1 MKKKVLIVIESLNC
15 GGAEKSLVSLLP
27 LLNYEKYEIDL
38 LIHNLGGGLFENLVD
53 KRVNILPSLK
63 FVDYYKMSIVKQIMS
78 GKMKYI
84 VPRLKW
90 AFAIRKKSNKKRHP
104 SEVYWENCSSA
115 FEVLPKEYDV
125 AIAWGQGNS
134 THFVS
139 EKVNAKKK
147 YAWINANYELGK
159 HDKQFDNCHYQVMD
173 GIIAVSEE
181 LLRITEDVF
190 PQYASRMRVIYD
202 VVNYDLIQ
210 EMALVE
216 DVLTVETRPIIL
228 TMGRLA
234 PQKGYP
240 LAIQACRILK
250 DKGYNIAWYVLGEGS
265 ERTSLEEMIHENGL
279 EDTFY
284 LLGVKENPYV
294 YLKKAHIYVQT
305 SIFEGYC
312 ITLAE
317 ARMFNKPIISTNF
330 DVVKDQIVDGENGL
344 IVDMK
349 PEAIANGVIQLL
361 EREDLRNKF
370 INVLMQEKKGN
381 KEEAVKFMALL
392 DE

>member
-1 MKKKVLIVIESLNC
+1 MKKKILIAIESLNC
-15 GGAEKSLVSLLP
+15 GGAEKSLVSMLP
-27 LLNYEKYEIDL
+27 LLDYEKYEVDL

-53 KRVNILPSLK
+53 DRVNILPTLE
-63 FVDYYKMSIVKQIMS
+63 FVDFYKKNIVKQVLS
-78 GKMKYI
+78 WKMKYI

-90 AFAIRKKSNKKRHP
+90 ALAIRNKSNKKRHP

-147 YAWINANYELGK
+147 YAWINANYELGR
-159 HDKQFDNCHYQVMD
+159 HDKKFDDCHYQVMD
-173 GIIAVSEE
+173 GIVVVSEE
-181 LLRITEDVF
+181 LLPITKEVF
-190 PQYASRMRVIYD
+190 PQYASKMSVIYD
-202 VVNYDLIQ
+202 VVNYELIK
-210 EMALVE
+210 EMSLVE
-216 DVLTVETRPIIL
+216 DVLINETRPIIL

-234 PQKGYP
+234 PQKGYS
-240 LAIQACRILK
+240 LAVQACKILK
-250 DKGYNIAWYVLGEGS
+250 DKGYSIAWYVLGEGA
-265 ERTSLEEMIHENGL
+265 ERTTLEKLIHENGL

-294 YLKKAHIYVQT
+294 YLRKADVYVQT

-317 ARMFNKPIISTNF
+317 ARMFNKPIVSTNF
-330 DVVKDQIVDGENGL
+330 DVVRDQIKDGENGF
-344 IVDMK
+344 IVDMQ
-349 PEAIANGVIQLL
+349 PDAIAEGVIRLL
-361 EREDLRNKF
+361 ESEELRSKF
-370 INVLMQEKKGN
+370 SHALMQEKKGN
-381 KEEAVKFMALL
+381 QEEAVKFMALL
-392 DE
+392 DV